1 MHGRP
6 VGLVNLIMIIR
17 AIMIIQ
23 KAVLKEN
30 AKCDPCW
37 RLIKLPTRLE
47 SPFGSI
53 WTNDISL
60 SALICFHITNPPI
73 NLTRKTH
80 TGGRTRSEKQEN
92 NLNWSQ
98 STCWSQHHEKQKG
111 TGQSESKQDLQSA
124 ASKSP
129 LSMDPPSPSTGL
141 GTNAVCQNKHKY
153 KYKFIIQS
161 FLFRPPPA
169 PVGFGFGSQGS
180 RRATYHNP
188 YLVSSIS
195 FYPIYC
201 KVSIHRIRTFQFSL
215 VSSIWQWK
223 SIYSITKFLSWI
235 SRYHWMGV
243 KLLSYPWPYPYHIY
257 IHGHGHRGSYAHLL

>member
-73 NLTRKTH
+73 NLTRITH
-80 TGGRTRSEKQEN
+80 TEGRTRSEKQEN

-98 STCWSQHHEKQKG
+98 STCWSQHHEEQKG

-201 KVSIHRIRTFQFSL
+201 KVSIHRLKLSTFRRSKETVILTQETAQ
-215 VSSIWQWK
+215 VHIVQ
-223 SIYSITKFLSWI
+223 TCSW
-235 SRYHWMGV
+235 R
-243 KLLSYPWPYPYHIY
+243 KLIV
-257 IHGHGHRGSYAHLL
+257 

>member
-1 MHGRP
+1 MSS
-6 VGLVNLIMIIR
+6 LIR

-73 NLTRKTH
+73 ILTRITD

-141 GTNAVCQNKHKY
+141 GTNAVCQNKHKYKY

-243 KLLSYPWPYPYHIY
+243 KLLSYPWPYPYHIH
-257 IHGHGHRGSYAHLL
+257 IHGHDHRGSYAHLL